1 MKIAIIFLLSG
12 LTGFLSLS
20 QEIIWIRILM
30 YATGGIPQVF
40 AYVLGFFLIGIAVG
54 SWWSKRQIE
63 DGINI
68 NHISKLFFTS
78 SIILFF
84 LHLDKMNIAIYHL
97 IATFVFALSM
107 GNMMS
112 NSFKI

>member
-68 NHISKLFFTS
+68 NLISKLFFTS
-78 SIILFF
+78 SIIFYISTAIISYFYSFF
-84 LHLDKMNIAIYHL
+84 SGITICRFNYIAYH
-97 IATFVFALSM
+97 F
-107 GNMMS
+107 
-112 NSFKI
+112 